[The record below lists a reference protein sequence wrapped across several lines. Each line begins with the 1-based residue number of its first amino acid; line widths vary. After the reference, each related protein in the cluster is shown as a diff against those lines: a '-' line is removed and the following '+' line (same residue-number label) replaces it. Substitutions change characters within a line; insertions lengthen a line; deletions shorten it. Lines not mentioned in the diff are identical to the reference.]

1 MIGTALVLIRTRQEA
16 IAREIDSLR
25 RFGQCCLKEIH
36 MDARNFT
43 FMFYGFLS
51 AWLIVLL
58 YVVSLARRGA
68 RLKKEL
74 DDVKQLMASNGADAS
89 NPVRFEDRV
98 R

>member
-1 MIGTALVLIRTRQEA
+1 
-16 IAREIDSLR
+16 
-25 RFGQCCLKEIH
+25 

-43 FMFYGFLS
+43 FMFYGFLA

-58 YVVSLARRGA
+58 YVVSLARRSA

-74 DDVKQLMASNGADAS
+74 DDVKNLIGATSAAES
-89 NPVRFEDRV
+89 SPRFEDRV

>member
-1 MIGTALVLIRTRQEA
+1 
-16 IAREIDSLR
+16 
-25 RFGQCCLKEIH
+25 

-43 FMFYGFLS
+43 FMFYGFLA

-74 DDVKQLMASNGADAS
+74 ENVKQLVSSTDKEHI
-89 NPVRFEDRV
+89 R
-98 R
+98 

>member
-1 MIGTALVLIRTRQEA
+1 
-16 IAREIDSLR
+16 
-25 RFGQCCLKEIH
+25 

-43 FMFYGFLS
+43 YMFYGFLA

-58 YVVSLARRGA
+58 YVITLARRGA

-74 DDVKQLMASNGADAS
+74 EDVTHLVSSAESGTS
-89 NPVRFEDRV
+89 SRLEDRV

>member
-1 MIGTALVLIRTRQEA
+1 
-16 IAREIDSLR
+16 
-25 RFGQCCLKEIH
+25 

-43 FMFYGFLS
+43 FMFYGFLA

-58 YVVSLARRGA
+58 YVISLARRNA

-74 DDVKQLMASNGADAS
+74 EDVKNLIASGQPERS
-89 NPVRFEDRV
+89 PPLEDRV